1 MQAPAKMFNARDMQ
15 GCSHQIT
22 VVSNREDFGGIL
34 LRAAELLHCDVG
46 VVGHHLHRTT
56 HTHTHHRSLSHR
68 IWRWTRI
75 RLGARTCALVRI
87 RRPDRANAE
96 PTFSEVAFI
105 CHYRCAH
112 TGGEDHRQLR
122 SDYGA
127 GGAYRHDVVG
137 AGHVAIH
144 LDDWFERKH
153 VGALLPVGFLD
164 WHLLHVIGHEWRQG
178 GACCQG

>member
-1 MQAPAKMFNARDMQ
+1 
-15 GCSHQIT
+15 
-22 VVSNREDFGGIL
+22 
-34 LRAAELLHCDVG
+34 
-46 VVGHHLHRTT
+46 
-56 HTHTHHRSLSHR
+56 
-68 IWRWTRI
+68 
-75 RLGARTCALVRI
+75 LVRI

-127 GGAYRHDVVG
+127 DGAYRHDVVG
-137 AGHVAIH
+137 AGHVAVH

-153 VGALLPVGFLD
+153 VGALLPVGLLD
-164 WHLLHVIGHEWRQG
+164 RHLLHVIGHEWRQG
-178 GACCQG
+178 GACCQEVYIFERLNRQNRKESPAQEGRVPLRAATTELVWKRLVRFLVKARTPGNDKIRDNLIMVARM